1 MKSLFTI
8 LIVLLFSLS
17 SCSYEEEVI
26 LENGKIITVVDVHN
40 YKNID
45 SNIIIRESTSKEFGV
60 YYTIEGIDLGQN
72 FKDTNITNAIGEPI
86 SIVYHKA
93 KFVDYE

>member
-1 MKSLFTI
+1 MKSLFSI
-8 LIVLLFSLS
+8 LIVLFSLS

-26 LENGKIITVVDVHN
+26 LENGKIISVVDVHN
-40 YKNID
+40 YKNIN
-45 SNIIIRESTSKEFGV
+45 SNIIIRESTIKGSGV
-60 YYTIEGIDLGQN
+60 YYTIEGINLGQN

-93 KFVDYE
+93 KFVDYD